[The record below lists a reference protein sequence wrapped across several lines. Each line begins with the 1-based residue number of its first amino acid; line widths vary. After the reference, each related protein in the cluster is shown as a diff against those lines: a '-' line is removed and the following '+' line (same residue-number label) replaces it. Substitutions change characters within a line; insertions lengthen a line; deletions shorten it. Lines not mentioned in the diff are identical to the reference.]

1 MKCPIC
7 GAEIAEGSKFC
18 EYCGSPLS
26 APAAP
31 TPEAAPVRAAAPA
44 PAPQQAQPQ
53 AQQAQPQYQQPQA
66 QQAQP
71 QYQQPQAAYQQ
82 PRAAY
87 QQPAAAQPASNKL
100 NVWALVLGISSM
112 GGAFTFVWVMF
123 LGLIAIGIGIAGLVV
138 SKKAKAQN
146 PTNKMARTGFTLSLI
161 GLIIA
166 IILTIIITI
175 VQLVAVNRYRYYW

>member
-1 MKCPIC
+1 
-7 GAEIAEGSKFC
+7 
-18 EYCGSPLS
+18 
-26 APAAP
+26 
-31 TPEAAPVRAAAPA
+31 
-44 PAPQQAQPQ
+44 
-53 AQQAQPQYQQPQA
+53 
-66 QQAQP
+66 
-71 QYQQPQAAYQQ
+71 
-82 PRAAY
+82 
-87 QQPAAAQPASNKL
+87 
-100 NVWALVLGISSM
+100 M

-166 IILTIIITI
+166 VILTIIITI